1 MTQVHVAAGWQKTK
15 SVLWTSLPYLI
26 LLHNMVSTA
35 DGIGDVFRQS
45 PMLNFVVKCKCYI
58 FYRMTVLMQQ
68 PKTLRME
75 PLTEMETA
83 FVGQWIIT

>member
-1 MTQVHVAAGWQKTK
+1 MELETFLGRAQC
-15 SVLWTSLPYLI
+15 Y
-26 LLHNMVSTA
+26 
-35 DGIGDVFRQS
+35 
-45 PMLNFVVKCKCYI
+45 FVVKWKCYI

-83 FVGQWIIT
+83 FVGQWIITWICN